1 MSHQELIV
9 LADKREVIE
18 RVARDTRHV
27 LAQVLSGSNDA
38 HLVLT
43 GGTVGI
49 GVLTHLGTTDDG
61 SVDWARV
68 HLWWGDDRWLPEG
81 DDERNDEQART
92 QFIEALPFAL
102 HHVHRMPASASG
114 LSLDV
119 AASWYSQQLAEH
131 APEGELPKF
140 DLVFLGVGPDA
151 HVASLFPGHRAGS
164 ESSGTVIPVRDSPK
178 PPPERL
184 SLTLRAIN
192 SATRV
197 WLVAAGEDK
206 AEAIAHALAGA
217 DFSTA
222 PASSVRGTE
231 ETRLYCDS
239 LAAGALSGD

>member
-1 MSHQELIV
+1 MIV
-9 LADKREVIE
+9 LQDKREVIE

-27 LAQVLSGSNDA
+27 LAQVLSGSDDA

-68 HLWWGDDRWLPEG
+68 HLWWGDERWLPAG

-92 QFIEALPFAL
+92 EFLQALPFEDT
-102 HHVHRMPASASG
+102 HVHRMPASTSG
-114 LSLDV
+114 LSLNEG
-119 AASWYSQQLAEH
+119 AAWYSQHLSEQALD
-131 APEGELPKF
+131 GELPTF

-151 HVASLFPGHRAGS
+151 HVASLFPGHPAGS
-164 ESSGTVIPVRDSPK
+164 ESSGTVIAVRDSPK

-206 AEAIAHALAGA
+206 AEAIAHALGGA
-217 DFSTA
+217 DFTTA

-231 ETRLYCDS
+231 ETRIYCDS
-239 LAAGALSGD
+239 LAAGALSED